1 MSKTTNL
8 DQKQRFI
15 ELRAKNH
22 SFDDIAGVVGVSK
35 PTLIKWSRE
44 LELELTNQKALELD
58 AIKRQYSVTRE
69 HRIELLGGQL
79 KTVRDE
85 LATRDLKEV
94 STTQL
99 LRLCVLLNGELE
111 KLETPTTF
119 AEMKEFE
126 LESLMSPQR
135 VEWSPV

>member
-1 MSKTTNL
+1 MSNTTNL
-8 DQKQRFI
+8 DQQQRFI

-22 SFDDIAGVVGVSK
+22 SFDAIAQDIGVSK

-44 LELELTNQKALELD
+44 LEVELINQKALELD

-69 HRIELLGGQL
+69 HRIALLGGQL
-79 KTVRDE
+79 KTIREE

-94 STTQL
+94 PTSQL
-99 LRLCVLLNGELE
+99 IRLTMLLNTELE
-111 KLETPTTF
+111 KLEAPVTF
-119 AEMKEFE
+119 AGMEEFQ
-126 LESLMSPQR
+126 LESFGAPQR